1 MDTISTSQ
9 TPQTAPQQPPKK
21 ENVFKDIVLFAL
33 IAIIIIVPIRTFIA
47 EPFIVSGASM
57 DPTFASNQYLIVDQ
71 LTYDFSQP
79 KRGDVIIFK
88 YPKDP
93 TTYFIKRIIGLPG
106 ETVSSNN
113 GVITITNAA
122 DPQGSVLDEPYIE
135 ADHRSYDT
143 WTTTLGPTD
152 YFVMGD
158 NRAQSS
164 DSRAWGPL
172 DRSFFVGRPLVR
184 LYPLSVI
191 SVFPGRD
198 TALEAIPTA
207 NPQTTAQSA
216 SQ

>member
-1 MDTISTSQ
+1 MDTTSTSQ

-21 ENVFKDIVLFAL
+21 ENALKDIILFAF
-33 IAIIIIVPIRTFIA
+33 IAIIIIVPIRTFVA

-71 LTYDFSQP
+71 LTYHWSQP
-79 KRGDVIIFK
+79 ERGDVIIFK

-122 DPQGSVLDEPYIE
+122 DPQGSVLNEPYIE
-135 ADHRSYDT
+135 ADHRSSDT
-143 WTTTLGPTD
+143 WTTTLGPTE

-172 DRSFFVGRPLVR
+172 DRSFIVGRPLLR
-184 LYPLSVI
+184 LYPPSVLSI
-191 SVFPGRD
+191 FPGRD
-198 TALEAIPTA
+198 TALEAIPQST
-207 NPQTTAQSA
+207 PQ
-216 SQ
+216 